1 MEILKAHAALL
12 AVNLIYG
19 ANYVIAK
26 KIMPDYVEANAM
38 IFLRVA
44 GATLLFW
51 IISAFHYEKVAK
63 KDLLLL
69 ATCGLFGVAVNQ
81 LFFFNGLQLTSSI
94 NSAIIM
100 STNPIITVILALF
113 ILKEKITWNRALGI
127 LVGGTG
133 AILFIVNNSSEGIS
147 GDSVEGDIFI
157 FVNATSYALYLVL
170 VKPLMKKY
178 KPITVITWVFTFG
191 LIYVSIFPLTF
202 QEISYVSW
210 DFPTEIWIRILF
222 VIIAVTFL
230 AYLFNIYA
238 LKRVSPAVTS
248 GYIYLQPV
256 LATGFL
262 FLFSWWGLEDY
273 TNSVTWTKILCTVA
287 IFLGVFLISLKTQK
301 S

>member
-1 MEILKAHAALL
+1 MEILKAHFALL

-38 IFLRVA
+38 IFLRVI
-44 GATLLFW
+44 GAALLFW
-51 IISAFHYEKVAK
+51 MLYAFRFERVAK

-100 STNPIITVILALF
+100 STNPIITVILALL

-133 AILFIVNNSSEGIS
+133 TILFIMNNSSESIS
-147 GDSVEGDIFI
+147 GDSVSGDLFI
-157 FVNATSYALYLVL
+157 FVNSASYALYLVL
-170 VKPLMKKY
+170 AKPLMKKY
-178 KPITVITWVFTFG
+178 KPLTVITWVFTFG

-202 QEISYVSW
+202 KELAYIQW
-210 DFPTEIWIRILF
+210 DFPTEIWVRIIF
-222 VIIAVTFL
+222 VVIAVTFL
-230 AYLFNIYA
+230 AYLLNIFA
-238 LKRVSPAVTS
+238 LKRVSPAIS
-248 GYIYLQPV
+248 SSYIYLQPV
-256 LATGFL
+256 LATVFL
-262 FLFSWWGLEDY
+262 YLFSWWGMEDY
-273 TNSVTWTKILCTVA
+273 TNSITWTKIVCTVA
-287 IFLGVFLISLKTQK
+287 IFFGVFLISLKSKK